1 MQNLIKIFNVLAKYH
16 THEGVY
22 FTGPTPDEIEPE
34 DLQIMLDCGVEWL
47 ADQKMWK
54 QTVSLPEIFLS
65 QLEQQSEFIRTTIEE
80 LKDQFD

>member
-22 FTGPTPDEIEPE
+22 FTGPSPEEIDAD
-34 DLQIMLDCGVEWL
+34 DLQVMFDCGVEWL

-54 QTVSLPEIFLS
+54 KNVTLPDVVVSHIE
-65 QLEQQSEFIRTTIEE
+65 EQSEFLRSSFTD
-80 LKDQFD
+80 LKSKL

>member
-47 ADQKMWK
+47 VDQKMWK
-54 QTVSLPEIFLS
+54 KNVTLPDVVMSHIE
-65 QLEQQSEFIRTTIEE
+65 EQSEFLRSSFTDLRSE
-80 LKDQFD
+80 L